1 MPSFPIVDSH
11 VHLYD
16 PTVLRYPWMA
26 DQPTLLRPHLLPD
39 LDRAADDVEIM
50 KAVFVEVDVEAGL
63 KIKEAEWVSEQA
75 SSEPRIAAMVASAN
89 IERGAAVRDELDVL
103 ATSPALRGIRRL
115 IQSEPDPEF
124 CIRPAFV
131 EGVRLLSE
139 YGLSFDICIR
149 HQQMASATEL
159 ARRCPEVQF
168 ILDHIGK
175 PAIKDGLLEA
185 WRADL
190 RALSALPNVT
200 CKISG
205 VITEADHTDWN
216 RDQLRP
222 YIEHAIECFGFS
234 RVMYGGDWPVIN
246 LAGQYSQWIEIVD
259 WIVEGC
265 SADEIAALYR
275 DTATRAYRLR

>member
-26 DQPTLLRPHLLPD
+26 DQPALLRPHLLPD
-39 LDRAADDVEIM
+39 LDKAAGNVEIL

-63 KIKEAEWVSEQA
+63 KIGEAEWVSEQA
-75 SSEPRIAAMVASAN
+75 ASEPRIAAMVASAN
-89 IERGAAVRDELDVL
+89 IERGAAARDELDVL
-103 ATSPALRGIRRL
+103 AVHPALRGIRRL

-131 EGVRLLSE
+131 EGVRLLAE
-139 YGLSFDICIR
+139 YDLSFDICIR
-149 HQQMASATEL
+149 HHQLASATEL
-159 ARRCPEVQF
+159 VRRCPDVQF

-175 PAIKDGLLEA
+175 PAIKDGLIEP
-185 WRADL
+185 WRTEL

-205 VITEADHTDWN
+205 VITEADHTGWN

-222 YIEHAIECFGFS
+222 YIDHAIECFGFS
-234 RVMYGGDWPVIN
+234 RVMFGGDWPVIK
-246 LAGQYSQWIEIVD
+246 LAGQYTQWIDIVD

-265 SADEIAALYR
+265 SAYEKAALYR